1 MKLIAVTAL
10 LSLSSCMSVPAAPDA
25 QVPVGKGSNS
35 MEPRGQLAIYLGV
48 RTLDQ
53 DLWSPVEDQGVFG
66 FEYSHQDSPDA
77 FGWEVGLMGSSD
89 EGKFAG
95 FNVRGRTGEVYAGVR
110 KAFGNDTVRPYLGG
124 GLSIIRG
131 EVDAAGSDDS
141 DTSAAA
147 YLHAGV
153 EFLISPTFFLGLDI
167 RGLFGSSIDMG
178 GVNGDAD
185 YTQGAFTFGWRF

>member
-1 MKLIAVTAL
+1 
-10 LSLSSCMSVPAAPDA
+10 
-25 QVPVGKGSNS
+25 
-35 MEPRGQLAIYLGV
+35 
-48 RTLDQ
+48 
-53 DLWSPVEDQGVFG
+53 
-66 FEYSHQDSPDA
+66 
-77 FGWEVGLMGSSD
+77 MGSSD